1 MALQGSLLL
10 LQEYVPGTNRFE
22 ITGELGKL
30 VCEDEKLTFYKLKE
44 NLSQHCASCKGG
56 FDKPEWEVVS
66 VPGDGQN
73 EQHVGVMKAFAD
85 AVLHGTALVADGR
98 EGIRGLEL
106 SNAIHFSSWLGETGA
121 NLPI

>member
-1 MALQGSLLL
+1 MALRVLTSTGDA
-10 LQEYVPGTNRFE
+10 PGTNRFE

-56 FDKPEWEVVS
+56 FDKPEWEVVE
-66 VPGDGQN
+66 VPVDGQN

-85 AVLHGTALVADGR
+85 AVLHGTALSSEWKGRNPWTGTFQCHSSFQLAWRNGRAAD
-98 EGIRGLEL
+98 
-106 SNAIHFSSWLGETGA
+106 
-121 NLPI
+121 